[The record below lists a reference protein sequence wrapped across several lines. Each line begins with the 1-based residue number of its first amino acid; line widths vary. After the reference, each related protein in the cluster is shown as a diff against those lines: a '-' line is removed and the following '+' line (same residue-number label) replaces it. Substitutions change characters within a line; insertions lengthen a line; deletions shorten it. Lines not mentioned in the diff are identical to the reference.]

1 MKIQMLPPAQ
11 IFTQDEELLS
21 LPTGNVLFK
30 QGDQGSYMYV
40 MKSGQAD
47 VIMDGHI
54 VGKAQAGAILGEE
67 SLLDSALRAATVI
80 AITDCK
86 LIAINRKRLD
96 TLIAKS
102 PGFLHYLK
110 NLAAGRI
117 NAMDSHSGGHV
128 LRV

>member
-1 MKIQMLPPAQ
+1 
-11 IFTQDEELLS
+11 
-21 LPTGNVLFK
+21 
-30 QGDQGSYMYV
+30 
-40 MKSGQAD
+40 
-47 VIMDGHI
+47 MDI
-54 VGKAQAGAILGEE
+54 SWERPQAGAILGEE

-117 NAMDSHSGGHV
+117 NAMDIHSGGHV

>member
-11 IFTQDEELLS
+11 LLTPDEELLS

-47 VIMDGHI
+47 VIMDGNI
-54 VGKAQAGAILGEE
+54 VGKAEAGAILGEE

-80 AITDCK
+80 ATTDCK
-86 LIAINRKRLD
+86 LVAINRKRLD
-96 TLIAKS
+96 TLIAKT
-102 PGFLHYLK
+102 PGGLHSLK
-110 NLAAGRI
+110 KLAADRI
-117 NAMDSHSGGHV
+117 NAMESN
-128 LRV
+128 

>member
-128 LRV
+128 LRG